1 MRSVGKIAT
10 LAVAAAF
17 ASGVLVSPA
26 RATNATESTVSAA
39 TTSSAALWP
48 CIVKAKWAVKVH
60 KRKSLSSGYRVAKKG
75 TKFHGYCWGNKP
87 VWKWTEVWNL
97 NGGGHGWVWH
107 TGLKMVR

>member
-1 MRSVGKIAT
+1 MRSVGKIAA
-10 LAVAAAF
+10 LAMAAALT
-17 ASGVLVSPA
+17 SGVLVSSA
-26 RATNATESTVSAA
+26 HATSATEGA
-39 TTSSAALWP
+39 TKASAALWP
-48 CIVKAKWAVKVH
+48 CIVQAKWAVKVH

-97 NGGGHGWVWH
+97 NGGGHGYVWH